1 VRVVVLGVQVA
12 IDGTTIVAD
21 ASIEVAA
28 GEVHGL
34 IGPNGSGKSTLL
46 RCLYR
51 SLRPV
56 HGNVLLGDDDLW
68 RDLSGRE
75 AARRRAVVTQDSV
88 TDLDFTVRDVVA
100 MGRTPHAG
108 WLGRADE
115 SDRTVVADAL
125 AAVGMT
131 WAELRQVST
140 LSGGERQRVHL
151 ARAIAQQAPVL
162 LLDEPTNHL
171 DVSAQLEL
179 LDLIRTLGLT
189 TVVALHDLDHA
200 ASFCDRVTVMRRG
213 VAIASGASNEVL
225 TPGRIAEV
233 FGVRTH
239 VGTHPLTG
247 RLHLTFAP
255 LPRDAITVATG
266 AIDVTTIHS
275 EGPP

>member
-1 VRVVVLGVQVA
+1 MRVAVLGVQVA
-12 IDGTTIVAD
+12 IDGATIVSD
-21 ASIEVAA
+21 ASVEVAS

-51 SLRPV
+51 ALRPAL
-56 HGNVLLGDDDLW
+56 GKVLLGDDDLW
-68 RDLSGRE
+68 ADLSGRE

-88 TDLDFTVRDVVA
+88 IELDFTVRDVVA
-100 MGRTPHAG
+100 MGRTPHTG
-108 WLGRADE
+108 WLGRADDG
-115 SDRTVVADAL
+115 DRTIVDDAL
-125 AAVGMT
+125 AAVGMQ
-131 WAELRQVST
+131 WAALRHVAT

-151 ARAIAQQAPVL
+151 ARAIAQRAPVL

-179 LDLIRTLGLT
+179 LELIRALGLT

-213 VAIASGASNEVL
+213 VAVASGRAADVL
-225 TPGRIAEV
+225 TPSTIADV

-255 LPRDAITVATG
+255 LA
-266 AIDVTTIHS
+266 
-275 EGPP
+275 PPSTPSDPLSPLTLEDPP